1 MKLYAEISKTE
12 SQDDG
17 TIKVWGYA
25 SSEAVD
31 SDGETV
37 TAEAMKA
44 AIPDYMKWGAV
55 REMHQPSA
63 AGTAIECRV
72 EDDGRTLFGAHIV
85 DSEAVKK
92 VQANVYKGFS
102 IGGKVTSRDEL
113 NKSIIKG
120 LKLVEIS
127 LVDRPANPEAV
138 ITVCKIDGDADQE
151 PAVDAL
157 ADLLNKGAISAE
169 RLLELAKADLPA
181 EEDLKKGLYTVTRL
195 ADVLDS
201 LASIC
206 ASSEWESQ
214 SEGDS
219 SPIPQALRDWLKEGA
234 KILQDMAAEEVAEMV
249 SELQSLAQQ
258 SAARDLALADKTGDL
273 AKAGAKFSAAARDK
287 LAKAHQAIREAGDH
301 LASTGYDKD
310 CDDEDGSKA
319 EAAADLAKV
328 AGELD
333 LAKAEAVKIAAE
345 RDALQKRVQELEA
358 LPAPG
363 KAFLRAVAKGEDAGA
378 EDEPAS
384 KVAPVIDHRGDINE
398 AATLIKMIRA
408 GAPVVK

>member
-113 NKSIIKG
+113 NKSVIRG

-138 ITVCKIDGDADQE
+138 ITVCKLDGDHEQE
-151 PAVDAL
+151 SAVDAL
-157 ADLLNKGAISAE
+157 AELLNKGAISAD
-169 RLLELAKADLPA
+169 RLLELAKAEIPA
-181 EEDLKKGLYTVTRL
+181 EDVQKGLFAVSRFAEIL
-195 ADVLDS
+195 SS
-201 LASIC
+201 LSDFC
-206 ASSEWESQ
+206 ASREWELQ
-214 SEGDS
+214 REGDS
-219 SPIPQALRDWLKEGA
+219 SPVPQALRDWLKEGA
-234 KILQDMAAEEVAEMV
+234 KILQDMAAEEVAEMM

-273 AKAGAKFSAAARDK
+273 AKAGAKFSAAAREK

-319 EAAADLAKV
+319 DAAADLAKV

>member
-37 TAEAMKA
+37 TADAMKA

-113 NKSIIKG
+113 NKSVIRG

-138 ITVCKIDGDADQE
+138 ITVCKLDGDHEQE
-151 PAVDAL
+151 SAVDAL
-157 ADLLNKGAISAE
+157 AELLNKGAISAD
-169 RLLELAKADLPA
+169 RLLELAKAEIPA
-181 EEDLKKGLYTVTRL
+181 EDVQKGLFAVSRFAEIL
-195 ADVLDS
+195 SS
-201 LASIC
+201 LSDFC
-206 ASSEWESQ
+206 ASSEWELQ
-214 SEGDS
+214 REGDS
-219 SPIPQALRDWLKEGA
+219 SPVPQALRDWLKEGA
-234 KILQDMAAEEVAEMV
+234 KILQDMAAEEVAEMM
-249 SELQSLAQQ
+249 SELQSSAQQ
-258 SAARDLALADKTGDL
+258 SAGPDLVLADKTGDL
-273 AKAGAKFSAAARDK
+273 AKAGAKFSAAAREK
-287 LAKAHQAIREAGDH
+287 LARAHQAIREAGDH

-345 RDALQKRVQELEA
+345 RDALQKRVKELEA

>member
-120 LKLVEIS
+120 LRLVEIS

-138 ITVCKIDGDADQE
+138 ITVCKLDGDHEQE
-151 PAVDAL
+151 SAVDAL
-157 ADLLNKGAISAE
+157 AELLNKGAISAD
-169 RLLELAKADLPA
+169 RLLELAKAEIPA
-181 EEDLKKGLYTVTRL
+181 EDVQKGLFAVSRFAEIL
-195 ADVLDS
+195 SS
-201 LASIC
+201 LSDFC
-206 ASSEWESQ
+206 ASSEWELQ
-214 SEGDS
+214 REGDS
-219 SPIPQALRDWLKEGA
+219 SPVPQALRDWLKEGA
-234 KILQDMAAEEVAEMV
+234 KILQDMAAEEVAEMM

-258 SAARDLALADKTGDL
+258 SAGPDLVLADKTGDL
-273 AKAGAKFSAAARDK
+273 AKAGAKFSTAAREK

-319 EAAADLAKV
+319 DTAADLAKV
-328 AGELD
+328 AGERD

-345 RDALQKRVQELEA
+345 RDALQKRVKELEA

-363 KAFLRAVAKGEDAGA
+363 KAFLRAVAKGEDTGT
-378 EDEPAS
+378 DDDPAS

-408 GAPVVK
+408 GVPVVK

>member
-113 NKSIIKG
+113 NKSVIRG

-138 ITVCKIDGDADQE
+138 ITVCKLDGDHEQE
-151 PAVDAL
+151 SAVDAL
-157 ADLLNKGAISAE
+157 AELLNKGAISAD
-169 RLLELAKADLPA
+169 RLLELAKAEIPA
-181 EEDLKKGLYTVTRL
+181 EDVQKGLFAVSRFAEIL
-195 ADVLDS
+195 SS
-201 LASIC
+201 LSDFC

-219 SPIPQALRDWLKEGA
+219 SPMPQALRDWLKEGA
-234 KILQDMAAEEVAEMV
+234 KILQDMAAEEVAEMM

-258 SAARDLALADKTGDL
+258 SAGPDLVLADKTGDL
-273 AKAGAKFSAAARDK
+273 AKAGAKFSAAAREK

-345 RDALQKRVQELEA
+345 RDALQKRVKELEA

-363 KAFLRAVAKGEDAGA
+363 KAFLRAVAKGEDTGT
-378 EDEPAS
+378 DDDPAS

>member
-25 SSEAVD
+25 SSEAID

-113 NKSIIKG
+113 NKSVIRG

-138 ITVCKIDGDADQE
+138 ITVCKLDGDHEQE
-151 PAVDAL
+151 SAVDAL
-157 ADLLNKGAISAE
+157 AELLNKGAISAD
-169 RLLELAKADLPA
+169 RLLELAKAEIPA
-181 EEDLKKGLYTVTRL
+181 EDVQKGMFAVSRFAEILS
-195 ADVLDS
+195 S
-201 LASIC
+201 LSDFC
-206 ASSEWESQ
+206 ASREWELQ
-214 SEGDS
+214 REGDS
-219 SPIPQALRDWLKEGA
+219 SPVPQALRDWLKEGA
-234 KILQDMAAEEVAEMV
+234 KILQDMAAEEVAEMM

-258 SAARDLALADKTGDL
+258 SAGPDLVLADKTGDL
-273 AKAGAKFSAAARDK
+273 AKAGAKFSAAAREK

-319 EAAADLAKV
+319 DAAADLAKV

-363 KAFLRAVAKGEDAGA
+363 KAFLRAVAKGEDTGA

>member
-113 NKSIIKG
+113 NKSVIRG

-138 ITVCKIDGDADQE
+138 ITVCKLDGDHEQE
-151 PAVDAL
+151 SAVDAL
-157 ADLLNKGAISAE
+157 AELLNKGAISAD
-169 RLLELAKADLPA
+169 RLLELAKAEIPA
-181 EEDLKKGLYTVTRL
+181 EDVQKGLFAVSRFAEIL
-195 ADVLDS
+195 SS
-201 LASIC
+201 LSDFC

-219 SPIPQALRDWLKEGA
+219 SPVPQALRDWLKEGA
-234 KILQDMAAEEVAEMV
+234 KILQDMAAEEVAEMM

-258 SAARDLALADKTGDL
+258 SAGPDLVLADKTGDL
-273 AKAGAKFSAAARDK
+273 AKAGAKFSAAAREK

-345 RDALQKRVQELEA
+345 RDALQKRVKELEA

-363 KAFLRAVAKGEDAGA
+363 KAFLRAVAKGEDTGT
-378 EDEPAS
+378 DDDPAS

>member
-37 TAEAMKA
+37 TADAMKA

-113 NKSIIKG
+113 NKSVIRG

-138 ITVCKIDGDADQE
+138 ITVCKLDGDHEQE
-151 PAVDAL
+151 SAVDAL
-157 ADLLNKGAISAE
+157 AELLNKGAISAD
-169 RLLELAKADLPA
+169 RLLELAKAEIPA
-181 EEDLKKGLYTVTRL
+181 EDVQKGLFAVSRFAEIL
-195 ADVLDS
+195 SS
-201 LASIC
+201 LSDFC
-206 ASSEWESQ
+206 ASSEWELQ
-214 SEGDS
+214 REGDS
-219 SPIPQALRDWLKEGA
+219 SPVPQALRDWLKEGA
-234 KILQDMAAEEVAEMV
+234 KILQDMAAEEVAEMM

-258 SAARDLALADKTGDL
+258 SAGPDLVLADKTGDL
-273 AKAGAKFSAAARDK
+273 AKAGAKFSAAAREK

>member
-25 SSEAVD
+25 SSEAID

-113 NKSIIKG
+113 NKSVIRG

-138 ITVCKIDGDADQE
+138 ITVCKLDGDHEQE
-151 PAVDAL
+151 SAVDAL
-157 ADLLNKGAISAE
+157 AELLNKGAISAD
-169 RLLELAKADLPA
+169 RLLELAKAEIPA
-181 EEDLKKGLYTVTRL
+181 EDVQKGMFAVSRFAEILS
-195 ADVLDS
+195 S
-201 LASIC
+201 LSDFC
-206 ASSEWESQ
+206 ASREWELQ
-214 SEGDS
+214 REGDS
-219 SPIPQALRDWLKEGA
+219 SPVPQALRDWLKEGA
-234 KILQDMAAEEVAEMV
+234 KILQDMAAEEVAEMM

-258 SAARDLALADKTGDL
+258 SAGPDLVLADKTGDL
-273 AKAGAKFSAAARDK
+273 AKAGAKFSAAAREK

-319 EAAADLAKV
+319 DAAADLAKV